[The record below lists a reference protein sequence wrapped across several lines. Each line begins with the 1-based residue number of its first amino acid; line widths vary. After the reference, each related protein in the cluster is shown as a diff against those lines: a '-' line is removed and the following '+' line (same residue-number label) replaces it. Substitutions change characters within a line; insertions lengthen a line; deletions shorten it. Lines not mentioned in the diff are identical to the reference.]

1 MKYMIGVDVGGTF
14 TDFSVFEQE
23 SGRLFHFKHS
33 STNYDSSVAIVNGI
47 LEVLNMEH
55 ATAQQVVYLAHGTTV
70 STNALIEKMVSVL
83 FVGLSDVV
91 NRMQGNFGADRD
103 AYLKM
108 LMRPELLIL
117 DDLGAERNTSFGRER
132 VFDVVNKRLLTGK
145 PMIVTTNIP
154 LSVMQK
160 AADLDERRIY
170 DRVLE
175 VCVPIQFNGEN
186 FRKGNAAENV
196 KRAAKILN
204 QGT

>member
-1 MKYMIGVDVGGTF
+1 MNK
-14 TDFSVFEQE
+14 
-23 SGRLFHFKHS
+23 K
-33 STNYDSSVAIVNGI
+33 
-47 LEVLNMEH
+47 
-55 ATAQQVVYLAHGTTV
+55 
-70 STNALIEKMVSVL
+70 EKRIAM
-83 FVGLSDVV
+83 
-91 NRMQGNFGADRD
+91 
-103 AYLKM
+103 
-108 LMRPELLIL
+108 
-117 DDLGAERNTSFGRER
+117 LGALSSKVSSGELIVLDNIALEEFKTKKIVAMLAALGA
-132 VFDVVNKRLLTGK
+132 NGK

-175 VCVPIQFNGEN
+175 VCVPVQFNGEN